1 MDKKVETLACFV
13 HGALAFG
20 HVLGALYNLQRTNHK
35 TTVFHLGAAVFD
47 CWATYEHAKERRKLC
62 PTTK

>member
-20 HVLGALYNLQRTNHK
+20 HLLGALYNLQRNNRK
-35 TTVFHLGAAVFD
+35 TVIFHVSAAVFD
-47 CWATYEHAKERRKLC
+47 CIATYEHSKERRHHVRL
-62 PTTK
+62 P